1 MDTSM
6 RRKPWLFCFRAR
18 LLISSYGPSLFPP
31 VLTDCR
37 ASVLLFCLF
46 SQSRPVT
53 RSATQPRFYQFPPR
67 RARKFNLQIAVP
79 FQYRVDY
86 QQRGVLMIDCKRHRN
101 DEKTARQ
108 LSQFLIPN
116 YLFSPEN
123 EEGGSL
129 NEHLDERKKEGH
141 KATTRVPCSKAQE

>member
-1 MDTSM
+1 MYFLNAD
-6 RRKPWLFCFRAR
+6 
-18 LLISSYGPSLFPP
+18 
-31 VLTDCR
+31 
-37 ASVLLFCLF
+37 
-46 SQSRPVT
+46 
-53 RSATQPRFYQFPPR
+53 RSATQARFCQFPPR

-101 DEKTARQ
+101 DEKTDRQ

-141 KATTRVPCSKAQE
+141 KAANHTRDCLNFGQAC